1 MYDGDHMTTG
11 GWIFGSVT
19 MVLLIVLV
27 VIAITW
33 LLRWSEGGRG
43 PSRTEADSG
52 GSAREM
58 LDRRLASGEI
68 DEDEYRRLRATLSEP
83 QESRPVEAGP

>member
-11 GWIFGSVT
+11 GWIFGSVM

-27 VIAITW
+27 VVAIVW
-33 LLRWSEGGRG
+33 LVRWSGTSGAA
-43 PSRTEADSG
+43 SRAEASG
-52 GSAREM
+52 GGSPREM

-68 DEDEYRRLRATLSEP
+68 DEDEYRRRRAALSEGHARTP
-83 QESRPVEAGP
+83 AQTVP